1 MNDPGREVLKHAVFI
16 AGPTS
21 SGKSVLAV
29 EWARRHGGE
38 IVCADAFQLYREF
51 PILSAQP
58 SEAEREGVPH
68 HLFGAAGCADAMD
81 AARYAQMALAVI
93 AEIASR
99 GRIPFV
105 VGGSGLYIHALTS
118 GLPDVPAIDPEIRE
132 RVRAMNL
139 QDMVQALGEL
149 DPAALDIIDARNP
162 RRVGRRLEICL
173 QSGRPASEVLA
184 PNPPVVGLRGIV
196 LAPRRED
203 LHDRITRAVEAR
215 LAGGAVDEVRAVR
228 ELAGLT
234 ARQILGWREITGFL
248 DGALSLEE
256 CREQLASATRR
267 YAKRQLTWFRSK
279 LTLPPVD
286 PATVTPEIL
295 ERTARLPGPP

>member
-21 SGKSVLAV
+21 SGKSALAV

-51 PILSAQP
+51 PVLSAQP

-68 HLFGAAGCADAMD
+68 HLFGVVTCTDAMD

-105 VGGSGLYIHALTS
+105 VGGSGLYIHALAS
-118 GLPDVPAIDPEIRE
+118 GLPDLPPTDPGIRE

-139 QDMVQALGEL
+139 QDMVRALGEL
-149 DPAALDIIDARNP
+149 DSRRWTPSIPATRGGLPGGWKLPAVRASRLGSP
-162 RRVGRRLEICL
+162 GSEPSGRRTA
-173 QSGRPASEVLA
+173 RYRAHP
-184 PNPPVVGLRGIV
+184 
-196 LAPRRED
+196 APRGF
-203 LHDRITRAVEAR
+203 AR
-215 LAGGAVDEVRAVR
+215 PHRPGRGGAPGRRRRGRGEGCQ
-228 ELAGLT
+228 ESAGLT
-234 ARQILGWREITGFL
+234 ARQILGWRESPGSWTEPSVWNAAGN
-248 DGALSLEE
+248 S
-256 CREQLASATRR
+256 R
-267 YAKRQLTWFRSK
+267 
-279 LTLPPVD
+279 PP
-286 PATVTPEIL
+286 PGVTPKAVDVVPKQTHCPQSI
-295 ERTARLPGPP
+295 PPL